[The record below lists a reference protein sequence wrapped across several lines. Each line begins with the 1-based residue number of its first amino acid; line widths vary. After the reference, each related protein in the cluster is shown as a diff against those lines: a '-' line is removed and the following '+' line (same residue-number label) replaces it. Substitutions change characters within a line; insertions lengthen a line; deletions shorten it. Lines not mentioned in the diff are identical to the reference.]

1 MEVQTTNYLAKNE
14 NGDILFK
21 IELAQ
26 IEAFPWLRFSCSL
39 DIDFEKHKRLL
50 NSIEQLCS
58 TITTP
63 DAKAKLLQD
72 IIQQIKRIEGVEKF
86 YFQNRKP
93 NEEPEVKDGVK
104 ELLNYIFAQDD
115 FEEYVPFSINHNS
128 YFFREL
134 ERNLAP
140 PDRLSEL
147 LEVEKECFEDL
158 IKGHI
163 SLEEEYIEHYSTAAK
178 FFVRSI
184 WYADVCYE
192 FYFMKTDRIVLI
204 FFMETL

>member
-1 MEVQTTNYLAKNE
+1 MEVQTTNYIAKNE
-14 NGDILFK
+14 QGDILFK

-58 TITTP
+58 AVTTP
-63 DAKAKLLQD
+63 EAKAKLLQD

-93 NEEPEVKDGVK
+93 DEEPKVKNEVQ
-104 ELLNYIFAQDD
+104 ELLDYIFAQDD

-134 ERNLAP
+134 ESNLAP
-140 PDRLSEL
+140 PEQLPEL
-147 LEVEKECFEDL
+147 LEVEKVCFEDL
-158 IKGHI
+158 IKGHRR
-163 SLEEEYIEHYSTAAK
+163 LEEEYIEHYSPVAT
-178 FFVRSI
+178 FFTRAV
-184 WYADVCYE
+184 WHGDVCYE
-192 FYFMKTDRIVLI
+192 FYYMKTDRIVLI
-204 FFMETL
+204 FFMESL

>member
-1 MEVQTTNYLAKNE
+1 MEVQTQNYLAKNE
-14 NGDILFK
+14 AGEILFK
-21 IELAQ
+21 IELSQ

-39 DIDFEKHKRLL
+39 DIDFEKQKRLL

-58 TITTP
+58 TTTTP
-63 DAKAKLLQD
+63 EAKAKLLQD

-93 NEEPEVKDGVK
+93 DEAPEVKNGIQ

-115 FEEYVPFSINHNS
+115 FKEFVPFSINNNS

-134 ERNLAP
+134 ENNLAP
-140 PDRLSEL
+140 PHQLPEL

-158 IKGHI
+158 IKNHKR
-163 SLEEEYIEHYSTAAK
+163 LEEEYIEHYSPAAT
-178 FFVRSI
+178 FFARAI
-184 WYADVCYE
+184 WYGDVCYE

-204 FFMETL
+204 FFMESL